1 VVEIELGLNLRR
13 RDSALVLVLAAA
25 ILVRGLANLVR
36 FEEHNLGDA
45 AGRGIAFSVER
56 VGTLN

>member
-1 VVEIELGLNLRR
+1 MVEIERGLRLWR
-13 RDSALVLVLAAA
+13 RDSALVLVLATA
-25 ILVRGLANLVR
+25 ILVRDLANLVR

-45 AGRGIAFSVER
+45 AGRGIAFSVGR